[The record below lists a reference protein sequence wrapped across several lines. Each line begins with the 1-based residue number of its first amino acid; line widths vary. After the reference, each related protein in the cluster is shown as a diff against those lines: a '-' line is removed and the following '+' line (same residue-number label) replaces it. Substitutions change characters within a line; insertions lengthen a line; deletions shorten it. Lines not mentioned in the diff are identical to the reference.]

1 MTAQNDLD
9 RALGAWFD
17 GDATTAPPP
26 EPLARAIDST
36 RHLRP
41 RPVPVAWIGSSWI
54 GSGESSGMRG
64 LRPALLVA
72 LVALLALAVVGGALL
87 VGGRLVA
94 PPRIPH
100 AYTDRFV
107 SLPDLPTPVG
117 SPIAVEL
124 QDGRV
129 LVIGGIF
136 GLTPFVYDP
145 TTSTSVATG
154 PVLSPNGI
162 IGNAVGLR
170 DGRVLLTGD
179 GVSQVFDP
187 ATMSFTPTGPAVTAR
202 SSPMLAPL
210 PDGRVLFAGG
220 VQPGTDTRLH
230 SAELFDPKTL
240 TFSPTGS
247 MTYDAGDLVTL
258 PDGRVFVASSP
269 NAEMYDPRSGT
280 FAFAGVIPAG
290 VTGATALPDGRVVLV
305 GVTSVTGM
313 QSDGFVGVWDPAE
326 ATYREVWGGSQ
337 SHPLWSATT
346 LDDGRV
352 LVTGGRP
359 AAWAGVL
366 DPATGQMKP
375 VTPPAWSRP
384 TVTRLSDG
392 RVLIVGGMDDGAGST
407 VQVFQ

>member
-1 MTAQNDLD
+1 
-9 RALGAWFD
+9 
-17 GDATTAPPP
+17 
-26 EPLARAIDST
+26 
-36 RHLRP
+36 
-41 RPVPVAWIGSSWI
+41 
-54 GSGESSGMRG
+54 MRG

-258 PDGRVFVASSP
+258 PDGRVSVASSP

-313 QSDGFVGVWDPAE
+313 QSDGFVESGTRRKRRTGRCGADPVASALE
-326 ATYREVWGGSQ
+326 RDHPRRRPSPRDRRPPSRLGRCPGSRR
-337 SHPLWSATT
+337 P
-346 LDDGRV
+346 GR
-352 LVTGGRP
+352 
-359 AAWAGVL
+359 
-366 DPATGQMKP
+366 
-375 VTPPAWSRP
+375 
-384 TVTRLSDG
+384 
-392 RVLIVGGMDDGAGST
+392 
-407 VQVFQ
+407 